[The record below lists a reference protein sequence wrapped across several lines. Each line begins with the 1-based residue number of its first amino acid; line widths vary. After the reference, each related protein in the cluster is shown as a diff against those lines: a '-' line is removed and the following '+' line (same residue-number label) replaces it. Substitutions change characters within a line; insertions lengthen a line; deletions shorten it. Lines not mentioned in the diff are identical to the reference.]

1 MGNRTTAP
9 PDEASSKSASR
20 EMLDRLPC
28 GALLADSKGVITY
41 VNHPMARLVAAPP
54 EALAGK
60 SLEKTT
66 LEAAPGKPPTLSIR
80 AASGEAVPLMPLA
93 MRGGKSET
101 LYLALG
107 SGAGVE
113 PNYRDIFDAAHDA
126 IMVFEPERETILE
139 VNQEACRLY
148 GFTREELIGM
158 SVEVISTDVPLG
170 RSRINKLL
178 TEGGR
183 MAFEVVHVTKD
194 GSRIHID
201 INASPVVYGGR
212 PAILSVNRD
221 ITLRKVAERRSE
233 EEERR
238 VHEQSR
244 TIVDLARDPVL
255 HSGDLV
261 PALQRITEDA
271 TRTLHCDR
279 AGIWLADEARGVLAT
294 VDLYNASIGHSL
306 DRDVRLV
313 EFPRYAQA
321 LESERV
327 IAATDACGDPR
338 TSEFTEYFRNAGVVS
353 TLDAPIRYSGHL
365 IGLLCCEVVKSPR
378 DWTVDEDLFA
388 SSMADL
394 AGLAVAAAD
403 RKKTA
408 EALRR
413 RVEFE
418 TLITAISTEFVT
430 LAPEDIEAAIL
441 RALERLA
448 LFDSADNAVVCTF
461 DAASESIAETFE
473 WNRGGSTKPGTE
485 QHPLGLDALRQ
496 FEPINIPRVD
506 DLPPDS
512 REKAVLQARGV
523 TSLIGVPML
532 FGRALVGFVGF
543 ETIGRERQWSD
554 ETIAALKL
562 AGEIFASALEGKR
575 TEVALRE
582 SESRFRSLIE
592 RMNEGVL
599 QVDSEDRILFVNDRF
614 CDLLGFKR
622 EEVVGQI
629 ASGFLLATEES
640 RRIMRA
646 QLALRS
652 HRISDQY
659 EVEMR
664 RKSGEVRWYSISGA
678 PVYAGTGAVTGSLGV
693 IADITE
699 RKKAE
704 AELKQ
709 SVSVLQS
716 TLDSTADG
724 ILVVDH
730 TGKIITYNARL
741 LDLWRIDAA
750 SMPEWFD
757 DLMSDVVVNQ
767 LRDPLAFLAHARELR
782 HKPLDKSFDTIELTD
797 GRVYERFSLPQRI
810 DGVPVGRV
818 WSFRDITEKLRA
830 EEALR
835 GSEQRYRLLF
845 ERNLAGVYRNT
856 LDGKVLDAND
866 SCARM
871 FGFDSREEL
880 LSRPADEFYYDAD
893 DRKRLVDDLLKAGTL
908 SNYEVCLRRRDGR
921 SVWALENMT
930 LIYDESGQPT
940 EMEGTLIEITARK
953 RAEEALRES
962 EERYRL
968 MAENSTDI
976 ISRHTLEG
984 IFLYASPA
992 SRSLLGY
999 PPEQLVG
1006 KSLADLT
1013 HPDDLARV
1021 AELQSAWEAGDAPS
1035 GISYRIRRADGPYIW
1050 LETTS
1055 RPLRNPETGQ
1065 LLEIIAVSRDIT
1077 ERKEA
1082 EERIEY
1088 QAFHD
1093 ALTGLPNRRLFKDRL
1108 TVALA
1113 HARRMETR
1121 LAVMFLDLD
1130 QFKYVNDTLGHSA
1143 GDLLLVE
1150 VADRLREAIREED
1163 TVSRLGGDEF
1173 TLLLVDVTTE
1183 DAAIRIASKILRAV
1197 ESPMLLDG
1205 HEVSVTTS
1213 IGIALFPN
1221 DGDDA
1226 ETLLKNADAAM
1237 YRAKDSGRNTY
1248 QLCAPAMERRT
1259 LDRLAVERDLR
1270 RAIERHEFVLHYQ
1283 PQVSIDDGHIIG
1295 VEALVRWNHPDR
1307 GLIPPVDFIP
1317 IAEESRL
1324 ILPLGEWVIR
1334 EACRQ
1339 LRAWHRAGHT
1349 EMRVAVNLSAR
1360 QFQQSDLVE
1369 MIASILRDSRVGG
1382 SFLEVEITES
1392 TAMLNTEWT
1401 RSVLVDLKKM
1411 GISITM
1417 DDFGTG
1423 HSSLNYLKQ
1432 FPIDCVKIDR
1442 DFVHDVTRDESDAA
1456 IVGALITMARVLHLR
1471 VIAEGVELPEQVIFL
1486 QERECQALQGFF
1498 FSHPVD
1504 AKAIGV
1510 LLRHDRQREL
1520 ARAAGDPFGP
1530 WADDTPE
1537 NPS

>member
-1 MGNRTTAP
+1 
-9 PDEASSKSASR
+9 
-20 EMLDRLPC
+20 MLDQLSSGAVLTDAEGTVTFVNNAMTRLLGMPRA
-28 GALLADSKGVITY
+28 ALLG
-41 VNHPMARLVAAPP
+41 ARL
-54 EALAGK
+54 ESAGK
-60 SLEKTT
+60 DDS
-66 LEAAPGKPPTLSIR
+66 AAGRPPMLSVR
-80 AASGEAVPLMPLA
+80 SASGEAIALTPLGVQSRM
-93 MRGGKSET
+93 SER

-107 SGAGVE
+107 PEAAGE
-113 PNYRDIFDAAHDA
+113 PNYRDIFEAAHDA
-126 IMVFEPERETILE
+126 MMVFGPERETILD

-148 GFTREELIGM
+148 GFTREEFIGM
-158 SVEVISTDVPLG
+158 SVEAISTDIPSG
-170 RSRINKLL
+170 KARIKSLL
-178 TEGGR
+178 EDGGR
-183 MAFEVVHVTKD
+183 MRFEVVHVRKD
-194 GSRIHID
+194 GSRVNVD
-201 INASPVVYGGR
+201 INASPVVYNGR

-221 ITLRKVAERRSE
+221 ITLRKLAESRAE

-238 VHEQSR
+238 VQKQSR
-244 TIVDLARDPVL
+244 TIVELAREPLL

-261 PALQRITEDA
+261 PALRRVTEDA
-271 TRTLHCDR
+271 ARTLGCDR
-279 AGIWLADEARGVLAT
+279 VGIWLLDESRGVLAT
-294 VDLYNASIGHSL
+294 LDLYDAGVGHSL
-306 DRDVRLV
+306 DRDVP
-313 EFPRYAQA
+313 FAAYPRYVQA

-327 IAATDACGDPR
+327 IASADARSDPR
-338 TSEFTEYFRNAGVVS
+338 TSEFNDYFVQAGIVS
-353 TLDAPIRYSGHL
+353 TIDAPIRHAGRL
-365 IGLLCCEVVKSPR
+365 IGLLCCEVKDAR
-378 DWTVDEDLFA
+378 REWAVDEEMFA

-403 RKKTA
+403 RKRTA

-413 RVEFE
+413 RVEFD
-418 TLITAISTEFVT
+418 TLVTAISTEFVT
-430 LAPEDIEAAIL
+430 LASEDIDAAIH

-448 LFDSADNAVVCTF
+448 LYDEADRAIVCILDPDSNQVTESF
-461 DAASESIAETFE
+461 EWSRDAAPQLVEAL
-473 WNRGGSTKPGTE
+473 RKQGGDTV
-485 QHPLGLDALRQ
+485 PLWIDALLR
-496 FEPINIPRVD
+496 FEPVIIPSVD
-506 DLPPDS
+506 ELPPDS
-512 REKAVLQARGV
+512 SERAFFDARGV
-523 TSLIGVPML
+523 RSILGVPML
-532 FGRALVGFVGF
+532 FGRALFGFVAF
-543 ETIGRERQWSD
+543 ETIDRERRWS
-554 ETIAALKL
+554 EESVAALRL
-562 AGEIFASALEGKR
+562 AGEIFASALEGKK
-575 TEVALRE
+575 TEEALRE

-599 QVDSEDRILFVNDRF
+599 QVDSDDRILFVNDRL
-614 CDLLGFKR
+614 CDLVGYKR
-622 EEVVGQI
+622 EELLGQI
-629 ASGFLLATEES
+629 ASDSLLGSEES
-640 RRIMRA
+640 RRVMRA
-646 QLALRS
+646 QLALRA
-652 HRISDQY
+652 RKVSDQY

-664 RKSGEVRWYSISGA
+664 RKSGEIRWFSISGA

-693 IADITE
+693 VADITE

-730 TGKIITYNARL
+730 TGRIITHNARL
-741 LDLWRIDAA
+741 LELWRIDAA
-750 SMPEWFD
+750 AMPEWFD
-757 DLMSDVVVNQ
+757 DLMSQTIVGQVS
-767 LRDPLAFLAHARELR
+767 DPLAFLAHARELR
-782 HKPLDKSFDTIELTD
+782 HKPLDQRFDTIELTD
-797 GRVYERFSLPQRI
+797 GRIYERFSLPQRI

-818 WSFRDITEKLRA
+818 WSFRDITEKRRA

-835 GSEQRYRLLF
+835 ASEQRYRLLF

-856 LDGKVLDAND
+856 LDGRVLDAND

-880 LSRPADEFYYDAD
+880 LSRPADQFYYEVE
-893 DRKRLVDDLLKAGTL
+893 DRKRLVDDLLRHGTL
-908 SNYEVCLRRRDGR
+908 TNYEVCFRRRDGR

-930 LIYDESGQPT
+930 LIYDENGVPT

-976 ISRHTLEG
+976 ISRHTVEG
-984 IFLYASPA
+984 IYLYASPA
-992 SRSLLGY
+992 SKTLLGFL
-999 PPEQLVG
+999 PEELVG
-1006 KSLADLT
+1006 QSLADLT
-1013 HPDDLARV
+1013 HPDDRTRV
-1021 AELQSAWEAGDAPS
+1021 ADLQASWEAGDEPS
-1035 GISYRIRRADGPYIW
+1035 GISYRICRADGKYVW

-1093 ALTGLPNRRLFKDRL
+1093 ALTGLPNRQLFKDRL

-1113 HARRMETR
+1113 HAKRLESR

-1150 VADRLREAIREED
+1150 IADRLCGAVREED

-1183 DAAIRIASKILRAV
+1183 DAAIRIANKLLRAV

-1205 HEVSVTTS
+1205 NELSVTTS

-1221 DGDDA
+1221 DGEDA
-1226 ETLLKNADAAM
+1226 EALLKNADAAM
-1237 YRAKDSGRNTY
+1237 YRAKDSGRNTFH
-1248 QLCAPAMERRT
+1248 LCAPAMERRT
-1259 LDRLAVERDLR
+1259 LDKLAIERELR
-1270 RAIERHEFVLHYQ
+1270 RAIERQEFVLHYQ
-1283 PQVSIDDGHIIG
+1283 PQVSISDGHIIG
-1295 VEALVRWNHPDR
+1295 VEALVRWNHPER
-1307 GLIPPVDFIP
+1307 GLIQPNDFIS

-1324 ILPLGEWVIR
+1324 ILPLGEWVLR
-1334 EACRQ
+1334 ESCRQ

-1349 EMRVAVNLSAR
+1349 DMRVAVNLSAR
-1360 QFQQSDLVE
+1360 QFQQTDLVE
-1369 MIASILRDSRVGG
+1369 MVASILADSRVEGP
-1382 SFLEVEITES
+1382 FLEVEITES
-1392 TAMLNTEWT
+1392 TAMQNTEWT
-1401 RSVLVDLKKM
+1401 RSVLVELKRM

-1442 DFVHDVTRDESDAA
+1442 DFIRDVADDESDAA

-1471 VIAEGVELPEQVIFL
+1471 VIAEGVETPEQVIFL
-1486 QERECQALQGFF
+1486 QQRECQALQGFF
-1498 FSHPVD
+1498 FSHPVEAD
-1504 AKAIGV
+1504 AISAM
-1510 LLRHDRQREL
+1510 LRHDKEREN

-1530 WADDTPE
+1530 WAREDAE
-1537 NPS
+1537 NGK